1 MKSFKVIIFFLLLT
15 FIYGQNTLPNMEE
28 EIIINDSLIA
38 KPGER
43 YVDGIKIE
51 LEKIIIHENNIKEI
65 KVYKGESAKF
75 YSGAIGATIIER
87 KKKYEFILLSKFI
100 ADLKSGN
107 KKLKDEKN
115 IEIILNEIL
124 IEKPEEYKIELNP
137 EMKITI
143 QNYSDDGI
151 YHGGKENKPKTQIII
166 GTKK

>member
-1 MKSFKVIIFFLLLT
+1 
-15 FIYGQNTLPNMEE
+15 MEE
-28 EIIINDSLIA
+28 KIIVNDSLIA

-43 YVDGIKIE
+43 YVDGIKIG
-51 LEKIIIHENNIKEI
+51 LEKIIIHDNNIKEI
-65 KVYKGESAKF
+65 RVYKGESSKT

-87 KKKYEFILLSKFI
+87 KKKYEFVSLSKFI

-107 KKLKDEKN
+107 KKLKDEKK
-115 IEIILNEIL
+115 IEVILNEIL

-151 YHGGKENKPKTQIII
+151 YHGGKENKAKTQIII

>member
-1 MKSFKVIIFFLLLT
+1 
-15 FIYGQNTLPNMEE
+15 MEE

-43 YVDGIKIE
+43 YIDGIKIG

-65 KVYKGESAKF
+65 KVYKGESAKI

-87 KKKYEFILLSKFI
+87 KKKYEFVLLSKFI

-107 KKLKDEKN
+107 KKLKNEKN
-115 IEIILNEIL
+115 IEVILNEIL